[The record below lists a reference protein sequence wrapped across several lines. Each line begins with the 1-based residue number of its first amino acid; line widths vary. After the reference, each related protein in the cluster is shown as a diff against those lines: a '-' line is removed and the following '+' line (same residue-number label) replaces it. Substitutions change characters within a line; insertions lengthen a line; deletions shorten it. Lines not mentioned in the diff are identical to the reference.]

1 MFRDLKPSP
10 ILNQLLALLLCT
22 DVLLIIFHVLRWETS
37 FFNSTRFAIWRE
49 GGIGE
54 LFQYQKEF
62 WLGLVFLYVGL
73 KRINPMFIMWSLIF
87 FYLLADDSLKWHE
100 TMGLIVA
107 NVTGLPS
114 IFGLEPQIQGQ
125 VVYAAGIGLIFF
137 SVIAALSWLRGRDAV
152 NFSLRMFALLGLFA
166 AFAVVLDWVYHLTQG
181 KTVHHYMA
189 TLEEGGEMLVLS
201 VIVWFVLNSLQRELR
216 PN

>member
-10 ILNQLLALLLCT
+10 IINQLLVLLLCT
-22 DVLLIIFHVLRWETS
+22 DALLIVFHLLRWETT
-37 FFNSTRFAIWRE
+37 FFQGTRFAIWRE

-54 LFQYQKEF
+54 LFQYLKEF
-62 WLGLVFLYVGL
+62 WLGLVFLYVGV
-73 KRINPMFIMWSLIF
+73 KRLNPMMIMWSLIF

-107 NVTGLPS
+107 NATGLPR

-125 VVYAAGIGLIFF
+125 VVYAAGLGLIFLG
-137 SVIAALSWLRGRDAV
+137 VAAVLSYLRGRDAMI
-152 NFSLRMFALLGLFA
+152 FSLRMFALLGLFA
-166 AFAVVLDWVYHLTQG
+166 VFAVVLDWMFHLTQG
-181 KTVHHYMA
+181 ETVHHYMA
-189 TLEEGGEMLVLS
+189 TVEEGGEMLVLS

-216 PN
+216 PS

>member
-10 ILNQLLALLLCT
+10 IINQLLVLLLCT
-22 DVLLIIFHVLRWETS
+22 DALLIVFHLLRWETT
-37 FFNSTRFAIWRE
+37 FFQGTRFAIWRE

-54 LFQYQKEF
+54 LFQYLKEF
-62 WLGLVFLYVGL
+62 WLGLVFLYVGV
-73 KRINPMFIMWSLIF
+73 KRLNPMMIMWSLIF

-107 NVTGLPS
+107 NATGLPR

-125 VVYAAGIGLIFF
+125 VVYAAGLGLIFLG
-137 SVIAALSWLRGRDAV
+137 VAAVLSYLRGRDAMI
-152 NFSLRMFALLGLFA
+152 FSLRMFALLGLFA
-166 AFAVVLDWVYHLTQG
+166 LFAVVLDWMFHLTQG
-181 KTVHHYMA
+181 ETVHHYMA
-189 TLEEGGEMLVLS
+189 TVEEGGEMLVLS

-216 PN
+216 PS